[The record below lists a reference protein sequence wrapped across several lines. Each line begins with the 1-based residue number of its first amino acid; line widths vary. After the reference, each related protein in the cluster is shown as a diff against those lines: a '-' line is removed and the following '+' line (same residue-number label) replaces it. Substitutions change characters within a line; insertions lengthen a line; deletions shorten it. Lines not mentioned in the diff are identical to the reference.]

1 MDGGDDN
8 DAARTLM
15 KRTYGGKL
23 KWIAM
28 AASAVISATAAAQS
42 YRDVAPAAPPSPA
55 RPASPP
61 TPPAPA
67 TGSAQ
72 VAVGVLKGLVFVKDD
87 GHGTVGKQ
95 PLPIGKHVAAAGL
108 PLLDDAFLAE
118 FDADIGRS
126 LTFARLAEIRRA
138 VIERFRSAGE
148 PLVDVYVPEQD
159 VSDGVVRIAVAEFH
173 VGKVT
178 ARGNRYFSDA
188 QLERE
193 MPLHS
198 GGPIRES
205 DVLTGLSLLNANPYR
220 RVDVVYSPGS
230 STNATDVILQT
241 QDRLPLRVDAGYD
254 NAGVRQLGRDRFF
267 AGIDYGN
274 LFGLDQQIAYQ
285 YTASNDLLGGNPSIE
300 GRPNRPR
307 FQAHSFSYSAP
318 LPWFDRVELFGVYA
332 QSTPRLDNSFNQT
345 GVSAQLSAR
354 YDRHLPNVDGWQQQ
368 VQIGYDF
375 KRSNNDLEFG
385 GVQVFNS
392 NTHVHQFL
400 VAYDAIKSD
409 ALGQTHANVAFVGS
423 PGHLD
428 GDNNDEA
435 FQTTRNG
442 ATARY
447 GYLQLLAQRDLTIGA
462 GFTLSARGRFQW
474 TPNTLLPS
482 EEMGLGGD
490 DTIRGYEPYSVQGD
504 RGWNV
509 QTELRTPALAFF
521 GGDGPAFQPFAFV
534 DAGHVWNKIDQPG
547 ELQAGMLSSVGLG
560 VRFQWSRFV
569 NARVTYGQP
578 LRALPGGSKA
588 PIAQVF
594 LVIGS

>member
-1 MDGGDDN
+1 MR
-8 DAARTLM
+8 RTV
-15 KRTYGGKL
+15 GGKL
-23 KWIAM
+23 KWTG
-28 AASAVISATAAAQS
+28 AAALAVISATAAAQS
-42 YRDVAPAAPPSPA
+42 YRDVAPTPPPAPA

-61 TPPAPA
+61 MPSAPP
-67 TGSAQ
+67 TGSAE
-72 VAVGVLKGLVFVKDD
+72 VAVAALKGLVFVKDD
-87 GHGTVGKQ
+87 GHAVVRTQ
-95 PLPIGKHVAAAGL
+95 PLPEGKQVAAVGL
-108 PLLDDAFLAE
+108 PLLDNALLAE
-118 FDADIGRS
+118 FAGDIGRP

-138 VIERFRSAGE
+138 VIERFRAAGE

-159 VSDGVVRIAVAEFH
+159 VSAGVVRIAVAEFH

-193 MPLHS
+193 MPLRS
-198 GGPIRES
+198 GEPIRES
-205 DVLTGLSLLNANPYR
+205 DVLAGLSLLNANPYR

-230 STNATDVILQT
+230 TTNATDVILQT
-241 QDRLPLRVDAGYD
+241 QDRLPLRVNVGYD
-254 NAGVRQLGRDRFF
+254 DAGVRQLGRDRFF

-285 YTASNDLLGGNPSIE
+285 YTASNDLLGGNPAIE
-300 GRPNRPR
+300 GRPDRPR

-318 LPWFDRVELFGVYA
+318 LPWLDRVEFFGVYA

-345 GVSAQLSAR
+345 GVSAQFSAR
-354 YDRHLPNVDGWQQQ
+354 YDRHLPSVDGWQQQ
-368 VQIGYDF
+368 LQIGYDF

-385 GVQVFNS
+385 GVQVFNA

-400 VAYDAIKSD
+400 VSYDATKSD
-409 ALGQTHANVAFVGS
+409 ALGQTHGNLALVGS

-428 GDNNDEA
+428 GDDNDDA

-447 GYLQLLAQRDLTIGA
+447 GYLQLLAQRDLTIGG
-462 GFTLSARGRFQW
+462 GFSLSARGRFQW

-490 DTIRGYEPYSVQGD
+490 DTVRGYEPYSVQGD
-504 RGWNV
+504 RGWNL
-509 QTELRTPALAFF
+509 QTELRTPAVAFF
-521 GGDGPAFQPFAFV
+521 GEDGPAFQPFAFV

-560 VRFQWSRFV
+560 VRLQWSRFV

-594 LVIGS
+594 VVIGS

>member
-1 MDGGDDN
+1 MRRAFGC
-8 DAARTLM
+8 
-15 KRTYGGKL
+15 KL
-23 KWIAM
+23 KW
-28 AASAVISATAAAQS
+28 ASAAALAFISATAMAQS
-42 YRDVAPAAPPSPA
+42 YRDVAPTRPPAPARPVAPPTPPSPA
-55 RPASPP
+55 
-61 TPPAPA
+61 
-67 TGSAQ
+67 TGSEQ
-72 VAVGVLKGLVFVKDD
+72 VAVAALKGLLFVRDD
-87 GHGTVGKQ
+87 GHTVLGAQ
-95 PLPIGKHVAAAGL
+95 AMPDEKHVAAVGV
-108 PLLDDAFLAE
+108 PELDDTFLAE
-118 FDADIGRS
+118 FNADIGRP
-126 LTFARLAEIRRA
+126 LTFARLAQIRRA
-138 VIERFRSAGE
+138 VIERFRAKGE

-159 VSDGVVRIAVAEFH
+159 VSDGVARIAIAEFH

-178 ARGNRYFSDA
+178 ARGNRYFSEA
-188 QLERE
+188 QLARE

-205 DVLTGLSLLNANPYR
+205 DVLAGLSVLNANPYR
-220 RVDVVYSPGS
+220 RVDVVYAPGS
-230 STNATDVILQT
+230 GTNATDVILQT
-241 QDRLPLRVDAGYD
+241 QDRLPLRVDVGYD

-285 YTASNDLLGGNPSIE
+285 YTASNDLLGGNPDIE

-318 LPWFDRVELFGVYA
+318 LPWLDRVEFFGVYA

-345 GVSAQLSAR
+345 GVSAQFSAR
-354 YDRHLPNVDGWQQQ
+354 YDRHLPSVDGWQQQ
-368 VQIGYDF
+368 VQFGYDF

-385 GVQVFNS
+385 GVQVFS
-392 NTHVHQFL
+392 ANTHVHQFL
-400 VAYDAIKSD
+400 VSYDATKSD
-409 ALGQTHANVAFVGS
+409 ALGQTHANVALIGS

-428 GDNNDEA
+428 GDNTDEA

-447 GYLQLLAQRDLTIGA
+447 GYVQLLAQRDLTIGA
-462 GFTLSARGRFQW
+462 GFSLSTRGHFQW
-474 TPNTLLPS
+474 SPNTLLPS

-490 DTIRGYEPYSVQGD
+490 DALRGYEPYSVQGD
-504 RGWNV
+504 RGWNL
-509 QTELRTPALAFF
+509 QTEVRTPAFAFF
-521 GGDGPAFQPFAFV
+521 GDDGPAFQPFAFV
-534 DAGHVWNKIDQPG
+534 DAGHVWNKVDQPG
-547 ELQAGMLSSVGLG
+547 EVQAGMLSSVGLG

-594 LVIGS
+594 VVIGS